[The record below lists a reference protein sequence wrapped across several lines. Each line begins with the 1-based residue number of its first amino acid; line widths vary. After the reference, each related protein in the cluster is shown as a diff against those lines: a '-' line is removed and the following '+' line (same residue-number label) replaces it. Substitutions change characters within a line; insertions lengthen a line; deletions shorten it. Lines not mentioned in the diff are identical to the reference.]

1 MAQDNQTTIQPT
13 ETNTQLEESGK
24 PGYKKT
30 KLGWIPEDWKVKKL
44 IDLIV
49 KERLGGNYTNSEYS
63 SGWPLIKMGNLGRG
77 RIFLDKL
84 EYADSNS
91 KVNEEDILEY
101 GDLLFNTR
109 NTLDLVGKVA
119 VWRNELPKALYN
131 SNLKLLKFD
140 GEQVY
145 SNFFMNYVFNSRYGL
160 KQLRSFAIGTT
171 SVAAIYTRDLHN
183 FKVILP
189 PLPEQRQ
196 IAQILSTWDRAIEK
210 TEQLIAAKEKR
221 KKGLMQQLLTGKV
234 RFEGFDGEW
243 HEDYLVNT
251 YSFINGMA
259 IKPSEWKETGLPII
273 RIQNLTGSQQHYNYY
288 NGPVE
293 EKFKVYNGDFL
304 LSWSATV
311 ETFIWR
317 GNEAVLN
324 QHIFKV
330 QPLNGN
336 SLEFG
341 FF

>member
-1 MAQDNQTTIQPT
+1 MTTNTHTIQTPETTAQT
-13 ETNTQLEESGK
+13 EEAPK

-30 KLGWIPEDWKVKKL
+30 KLGWIPEDWQYYKIKDIALRVSSGTTPLRKNYKKYFENGS
-44 IDLIV
+44 IPWIKTMDLNNYEIF
-49 KERLGGNYTNSEYS
+49 YTNEKVTHTALEETNLELLPKGIVLVAMYGGFRQIGRTGLLKIESTINQAIS
-63 SGWPLIKMGNLGRG
+63 AIKTDANIISPL
-77 RIFLDKL
+77 
-84 EYADSNS
+84 Y
-91 KVNEEDILEY
+91 
-101 GDLLFNTR
+101 LLFWLNHH
-109 NTLDLVGKVA
+109 V
-119 VWRNELPKALYN
+119 
-131 SNLKLLKFD
+131 
-140 GEQVY
+140 
-145 SNFFMNYVFNSRYGL
+145 NFW
-160 KQLRSFAIGTT
+160 KSFAASSRKDPNITKAD
-171 SVAAIYTRDLHN
+171 VKAFPVLC
-183 FKVILP
+183 P